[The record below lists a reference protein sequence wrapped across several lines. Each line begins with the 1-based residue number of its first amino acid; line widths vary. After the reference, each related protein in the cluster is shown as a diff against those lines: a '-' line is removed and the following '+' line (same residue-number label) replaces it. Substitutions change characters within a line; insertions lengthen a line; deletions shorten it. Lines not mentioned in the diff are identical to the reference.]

1 MKKSHKT
8 VPLII
13 PVESQWR
20 EFDAKLLLACIAA
33 TRGYPVLI
41 GPNREI
47 ESRIA
52 SFPKGIYFA
61 YRMKSSNAKFFRI
74 LAKLGHQIVAW
85 DEEALVHLPP
95 EMYYSRRLSP
105 DAFQL
110 VSHLFAW
117 GKDNVDLWRRY
128 RHLPSDM
135 PIHVTGHPR
144 ADLLRPELS
153 AIYKHEADVLQ
164 DKYGNFILVNTN
176 FKHVN
181 AFYPFQNLF
190 LPVSHPGAT
199 PKFGRSAVGMTFE
212 YAKGFEELKKALF
225 EDFKQLIPALDQA
238 FPDCTII
245 VRPHPVEDQQVYQ
258 RIAERSKHVCVT
270 NEGNVVLWLLAAKAL
285 IHNGCTTGVEAYL
298 MGVPAISYRST
309 VNEYYDNGFYYLP
322 NRLSHQCFN
331 FEELRNTLTKI
342 LVGEL
347 GRPDGEGTQALIDD
361 YLVAQ
366 EGPLASDRIVDVI
379 EKILENRSKL
389 SMPSTRDRIQGW
401 FMAMRRRMR
410 KHHKRTEL
418 RRHRY
423 PGISAHKLHKRIL
436 RFQQILGIG
445 ADLKVDKIFNQI
457 FSIYRKPA

>member
-1 MKKSHKT
+1 MNKTHKKLA
-8 VPLII
+8 LII

-33 TRGYPVLI
+33 ARGYPVLI

-61 YRMKSSNAKFFRI
+61 YRMKTGNAKFFRI
-74 LAKLGHQIVAW
+74 LAKLGHQVVAW

-95 EMYYSRRLSP
+95 KMYYSRRLSP
-105 DAFQL
+105 DAVQL

-128 RHLPSDM
+128 RHLPSDT

-153 AIYKHEADVLQ
+153 AFYQQEAEALQ
-164 DKYGNFILVNTN
+164 DKYGKFILINTN

-190 LPVSHPGAT
+190 QPVNHADGT
-199 PKFGRSAVGMTFE
+199 LMFGRSAIGMTFE
-212 YAKGFEELKKALF
+212 YAKGFEEHKKALL
-225 EDFKQLIPALDQA
+225 EDFLRLIPALNQA
-238 FPDCTII
+238 FPDNKII

-258 RIAERSKHVCVT
+258 RIAARHAQIHVT

-298 MGVPAISYRST
+298 MEVPAISYRST
-309 VNEYYDNGFYYLP
+309 VNDFYDNGFYRLP
-322 NRLSHQCFN
+322 NSLSYQCFN

-342 LVGEL
+342 LAGEL
-347 GRPDGEGTQALIDD
+347 GRLDGRKTQVLIDD
-361 YLVAQ
+361 YLATQ
-366 EGPLASDRIVDVI
+366 KGPLASERIVDVI
-379 EKILENRSKL
+379 SKIIENDPKL
-389 SMPSTRDRIQGW
+389 SRPDVRDRAQGR
-401 FMAMRRRMR
+401 FMTFRRRMR
-410 KHHKRTEL
+410 KRNKRTEL

-423 PGISAHKLHKRIL
+423 PGISAQELYERIS
-436 RFQQILGIG
+436 RFQQILGIET
-445 ADLKVDKIFNQI
+445 DLKVAQILNQVFKI
-457 FSIYRKPA
+457 SS

>member
-1 MKKSHKT
+1 MKESHKK

-33 TRGYPVLI
+33 ARGYPVLI

-61 YRMKSSNAKFFRI
+61 YRMKSGNAKFFRI
-74 LAKLGHQIVAW
+74 LAKLGHQVVAW

-128 RHLPSDM
+128 RHLPSDV

-153 AIYKHEADVLQ
+153 GFYRQEAEALQ
-164 DKYGNFILVNTN
+164 DQYGKFILVNTN

-190 LPVSHPGAT
+190 QPVSNAGAT

-225 EDFKQLIPALDQA
+225 EDFQRLIPALNQA
-238 FPDCTII
+238 FPDNTII
-245 VRPHPVEDQQVYQ
+245 VRPHPVEDQKVYQ
-258 RIAERSKHVCVT
+258 RIAAQAKQVHVT
-270 NEGNVVLWLLAAKAL
+270 NEGNVVLWLMAAKAL

-298 MGVPAISYRST
+298 MGVPAISYRAT
-309 VNEYYDNGFYYLP
+309 VNDYYDDGFYRLP

-342 LVGEL
+342 LAGEL
-347 GRPDGEGTQALIDD
+347 GRPNGSKIQALVDN
-361 YLVAQ
+361 YLTAQ
-366 EGPLASDRIVDVI
+366 EGPLACERIVDFI
-379 EKILENRSKL
+379 DKIIKDLSKL
-389 SMPSTRDRIQGW
+389 SRPGARDRIQGW
-401 FMAMRRRMR
+401 FMTIRRRTR
-410 KHHKRTEL
+410 KRHKRTEL

-423 PGISAHKLHKRIL
+423 PGISAQELNKRIS
-436 RFQQILGIG
+436 RFQHILG
-445 ADLKVDKIFNQI
+445 ARSDLKVEQIYNQI
-457 FSIYRKPA
+457 FRIYRNPA

>member
-1 MKKSHKT
+1 M
-8 VPLII
+8 PLII

-33 TRGYPVLI
+33 TRGHPALI

-52 SFPKGIYFA
+52 SFPKGIYLA
-61 YRMKSSNAKFFRI
+61 YRMKSGNAKFFRI
-74 LAKLGHQIVAW
+74 LGKLGHQVVAW

-105 DAFQL
+105 DACQM

-144 ADLLRPELS
+144 GDLLRPELS
-153 AIYKHEADVLQ
+153 AFYQHEAEALQ
-164 DKYGNFILVNTN
+164 DKYGQFFLINTN

-190 LPVSHPGAT
+190 QSAGSAGEK
-199 PKFGRSAVGMTFE
+199 PKFGRSAVGMTIE
-212 YAKGFEELKKALF
+212 YAKGFEKLKKALF
-225 EDFKQLIPALDQA
+225 SDFQQLIPAITRA
-238 FPDCTII
+238 FPDNKII
-245 VRPHPVEDQQVYQ
+245 VRPHPVEDQKVYQ
-258 RIAERSKHVCVT
+258 RLAAQSRQIHVT
-270 NEGNVVLWLLAAKAL
+270 NEGNVVLWLQAAKAL

-322 NRLSHQCFN
+322 NRLSYQCFN
-331 FEELRNTLTKI
+331 FEELRDTLTQI
-342 LVGEL
+342 LADKL
-347 GRPDGEGTQALIDD
+347 GPLKGPDTQAIIDKYLI
-361 YLVAQ
+361 AQ
-366 EGPLASDRIVDVI
+366 EGLLASERIVDVI
-379 EKILENRSKL
+379 DKIIEEQSKL
-389 SMPSTRDRIQGW
+389 SRPGIRDRIQGW
-401 FMAMRRRMR
+401 SMTIRRRMR
-410 KHHKRTEL
+410 KRDKRTEL

-423 PGISAHKLHKRIL
+423 PGITTRELLNRVS
-436 RFQQILGIG
+436 RFQQVLGIRT
-445 ADLKVDKIFNQI
+445 DLKVKQILNQI
-457 FSIYRKPA
+457 FKISS

>member
-1 MKKSHKT
+1 MNKT
-8 VPLII
+8 RDSVPLFI

-33 TRGYPVLI
+33 TRGYSVLI

-61 YRMKSSNAKFFRI
+61 YRMKSGNVKFFKI
-74 LAKLGHQIVAW
+74 LTKLGHLVVAW

-117 GKDNVDLWRRY
+117 GKDNVDLWRQYRY
-128 RHLPSDM
+128 FPSDM
-135 PIHVTGHPR
+135 RIYVTGHPR
-144 ADLLRPELS
+144 ADLLRPELK
-153 AIYKHEADVLQ
+153 AFYHKEAEALQ
-164 DKYGNFILVNTN
+164 DKYGQFILINTN

-181 AFYPFQNLF
+181 AFYPYQNLF
-190 LPVSHPGAT
+190 LPVSNAGAT

-212 YAKGFEELKKALF
+212 YARGFEKLKKALF
-225 EDFKQLIPALDQA
+225 QDFQQLIPALNQA
-238 FPDCTII
+238 FPDQTII
-245 VRPHPVEDQQVYQ
+245 VRPHPVEDQKVYQ
-258 RIAERSKHVCVT
+258 RIAAQSKRVHVT

-309 VNEYYDNGFYYLP
+309 VNDYYDDGFYRLP
-322 NRLSHQCFN
+322 NRLSHQSFN
-331 FEELRNTLTKI
+331 FEELRNTLSKI
-342 LVGEL
+342 LAGEL
-347 GRPDGEGTQALIDD
+347 GPPCGLKIQSLVDG
-361 YLVAQ
+361 YLAAQ
-366 EGPLASDRIVDVI
+366 EGPLASERIVDVI
-379 EKILENRSKL
+379 DNIIKDGSKL
-389 SMPSTRDRIQGW
+389 SRPVARDKIQGW
-401 FMAMRRRMR
+401 FMTIRRRTR
-410 KHHKRTEL
+410 KRHKRTDL

-423 PGISAHKLHKRIL
+423 PGISALELHNRIS
-436 RFQQILGIG
+436 RFQQILGVG
-445 ADLKVDKIFNQI
+445 EDLRVEQIYNQVYQI
-457 FSIYRKPA
+457 SP

>member
-1 MKKSHKT
+1 MEKTRKK

-33 TRGYPVLI
+33 ARGYPALI

-61 YRMKSSNAKFFRI
+61 YRMKSGNAKFFRI
-74 LAKLGHQIVAW
+74 LTKLGHQVVAW

-117 GKDNVDLWRRY
+117 GKDNVDLWRQY
-128 RHLPSDM
+128 RHFPSNV

-153 AIYKHEADVLQ
+153 ALYRQEAEVLQ
-164 DKYGNFILVNTN
+164 DKYGKFILVNTN

-190 LPVSHPGAT
+190 LPVGKAGGTS
-199 PKFGRSAVGMTFE
+199 KFGRSAVGMTFE
-212 YAKGFEELKKALF
+212 YASGFEELKKALF
-225 EDFKQLIPALDQA
+225 QDFQQLIPALNQA
-238 FPDCTII
+238 FPDNTII
-245 VRPHPVEDQQVYQ
+245 VRPHPVEDQKVYQ
-258 RIAERSKHVCVT
+258 RIAARSKQVHVT
-270 NEGNVVLWLLAAKAL
+270 NEGNIVLWLLAAKAL

-298 MGVPAISYRST
+298 MGVPAISYRPT
-309 VNEYYDNGFYYLP
+309 VNDYYDNGFYRLP

-342 LVGEL
+342 LAGEL
-347 GRPDGEGTQALIDD
+347 GRPDGEETQALIDD

-379 EKILENRSKL
+379 EKILENPSKL
-389 SMPSTRDRIQGW
+389 SMPGSRDRIQGW
-401 FMAMRRRMR
+401 FMAMRRRTR
-410 KHHKRTEL
+410 KRHKRNEL

-423 PGISAHKLHKRIL
+423 PGISAQELHKRIL
-436 RFQQILGIG
+436 RFQQILG
-445 ADLKVDKIFNQI
+445 ARTDLKVEQIYNQI
-457 FSIYRKPA
+457 LRID